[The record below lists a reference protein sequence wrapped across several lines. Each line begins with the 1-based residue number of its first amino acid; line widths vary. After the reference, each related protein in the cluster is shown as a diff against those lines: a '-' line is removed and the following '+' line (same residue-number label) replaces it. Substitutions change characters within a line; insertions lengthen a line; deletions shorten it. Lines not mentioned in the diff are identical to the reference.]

1 MKLDPIDYAVIS
13 QSLQAAAREMG
24 VKLIKSAYSTILR
37 EARDGSAALL
47 DRDGNVIAQ
56 AELIP
61 MQLGPIGATI
71 KPCLELYPAATLK
84 EGDFF
89 INNDPFNGGQH
100 LQDVFI
106 FTPIFFE
113 GAVVG
118 FSASVAHHLDVGGGS
133 AGLSAEATDVFAE
146 GLRIPPSKWNMDE
159 DWNGGRLERMIALNI
174 RVPDQT
180 IGDFNAQFAAN
191 AMGAARLKQ
200 LCAKYGAA
208 AVLETMRELMDYSE
222 RRVRA
227 AIAKVPEGSY
237 TGEAWL
243 DDDGLGEEPLLIRAT
258 VTVRDGRVSVDFA
271 GTCPQVGRNI
281 NCPYASTISAALS
294 AVKTVLTSA
303 DIPFNEGLKRPI
315 EVTAPLGTI
324 LNPKSPAPVRARMLS
339 AYRAYDATMQALAQ
353 AVPEQVTALGFNTT
367 SVTCLAH
374 FGERGYAVH
383 LEPMGGGFG
392 GSAHADG
399 CDAVDNAL
407 SNCSNTPVEALDI
420 GYDFFRIHSYELA
433 PDSFGHGAHRGGAG
447 FYRRYE
453 ILKDGATLSLYS
465 DHFRKPAPGLFGGSA
480 GAPAHCHII
489 RDGKRIPVKSKSAN
503 KVQKGDIVEMLLG
516 GGGGYGLPAKRHPR
530 DVERDIADG
539 LLSRERAAEI
549 YPAPRA
555 AAE

>member
-1 MKLDPIDYAVIS
+1 MALDPIDYAVIS

-71 KPCLELYPAATLK
+71 RPCLELYPAATLK

-89 INNDPFNGGQH
+89 VNNDPFNGGQH

-106 FTPIFFE
+106 FTPIFVD
-113 GAVVG
+113 GDVVA

-133 AGLSAEATDVFAE
+133 AGLSAEATDVYAE
-146 GLRIPPSKWNMDE
+146 GLRIPPSKWSMDE

-191 AMGAARLKQ
+191 AMGAARIKQ

-208 AVLETMRELMDYSE
+208 AVRETMRELMDYSE

-227 AIAKVPEGSY
+227 AIAKVPEGVY
-237 TGEAWL
+237 RGEAFL
-243 DDDGLGEEPLLIRAT
+243 DDDGIGDSPIAIRAT
-258 VTVRDGRVSVDFA
+258 VTIRGGRVGVDFA
-271 GTCPQVGRNI
+271 GTDPQVGRNI

-315 EVTAPLGTI
+315 EVTAPYGSI
-324 LNPKSPAPVRARMLS
+324 LNPKPPAPVRARMLS
-339 AYRAYDATMQALAQ
+339 AYRAYDATMKALAQ
-353 AVPEQVTALGFNTT
+353 AVPEQVAALGFNTT
-367 SVTCLAH
+367 TVTCLAH

-392 GSAHADG
+392 GSMHRDG
-399 CDAVDNAL
+399 CDAVDNGL
-407 SNCSNTPVEALDI
+407 SNCSNTPVEALDA

-433 PDSFGHGAHRGGAG
+433 PDSFGHGEHRGGAG

-453 ILKDGATLSLYS
+453 ILKDGVTVSLYS
-465 DHFRKPAPGLFGGSA
+465 DHFRLPADGLFGG
-480 GAPAHCHII
+480 GQGVPGHAHVL
-489 RDGKRIPVKSKSAN
+489 RGGRRIELKSKSAN
-503 KVQKGDIVEMLLG
+503 RVQKGDIVEILLG
-516 GGGGYGLPAKRHPR
+516 GGGGYGLPAKRKPE
-530 DVERDIADG
+530 DVERDVADG
-539 LLSRERAAEI
+539 LVSPDAARSVYSARSAAE
-549 YPAPRA
+549 
-555 AAE
+555 

>member
-1 MKLDPIDYAVIS
+1 MALDPIDYAVIS

-61 MQLGPIGATI
+61 MQLGPIGATM
-71 KPCLELYPAATLK
+71 KPCLELYPASTLK

-106 FTPIFFE
+106 FTPIFVGDE
-113 GAVVG
+113 VVA

-133 AGLSAEATDVFAE
+133 AGLSAEATDVYAE
-146 GLRIPPSKWNMDE
+146 GLRIPPSKWSMTE

-191 AMGAARLKQ
+191 AMGAARIKQ
-200 LCAKYGAA
+200 LCAKYGVG
-208 AVLETMRELMDYSE
+208 AVRETMRELMDYSE

-227 AIAKVPEGSY
+227 AIAKVPEGEY
-237 TGEAWL
+237 HGEAFL
-243 DDDGLGEEPLLIRAT
+243 DDDGIGDTPIAIRAT
-258 VTVRDGRVSVDFA
+258 VTIRGGRVGVDFA
-271 GTCPQVGRNI
+271 GTDPQVGRNI

-315 EVTAPLGTI
+315 EVTAPYGSI
-324 LNPKSPAPVRARMLS
+324 LNPKPPAPVRARMLS
-339 AYRAYDATMQALAQ
+339 AYRAYDATMKALAQ
-353 AVPEQVTALGFNTT
+353 AVPEQVSALGFNTT
-367 SVTCLAH
+367 TVTCLAY
-374 FGERGYAVH
+374 FGDRGYAVH

-392 GSAHADG
+392 GSMHRDG
-399 CDAVDNAL
+399 CDAVDNGL
-407 SNCSNTPVEALDI
+407 SNCSNTPVEALDA

-433 PDSFGHGAHRGGAG
+433 PDSFGHGEHRGGAG

-453 ILKDGATLSLYS
+453 ILKDGVTVSLYS
-465 DHFRKPAPGLFGGSA
+465 DHFRLAADGLFGG
-480 GAPAHCHII
+480 GPGVPGHAHVL
-489 RDGKRIPVKSKSAN
+489 RDGKRIELRSKSAN
-503 KVQKGDIVEMLLG
+503 RVQKGDIVEILLG
-516 GGGGYGLPAKRHPR
+516 GGGGYGLPSKRKPA
-530 DVERDIADG
+530 DVERDVADG
-539 LLSRERAAEI
+539 LVGPDHARSIYAVRSAAE
-549 YPAPRA
+549 
-555 AAE
+555 

>member
-1 MKLDPIDYAVIS
+1 MTLDPIDYAVIS

-71 KPCLELYPAATLK
+71 KPCLARHPAASLR

-89 INNDPFNGGQH
+89 MNNDPYDGGQH

-106 FTPIFFE
+106 FTPIFHDGE
-113 GAVVG
+113 VVG

-133 AGLSAEATDVFAE
+133 AGLSAEATDVYAE
-146 GLRIPPSKWNMDE
+146 GLRIPPSKWNMQE

-200 LCAKYGAA
+200 LCAKYGVD
-208 AVLETMRELMDYSE
+208 AVRETMRELMDYSE

-227 AIAKVPEGSY
+227 AIAKVPEGEY
-237 TGEAWL
+237 HGESWL
-243 DDDGLGEEPLLIRAT
+243 DDDGFGETPLAIRAT
-258 VTVRDGRVSVDFA
+258 VTIRAGRVTVDFA
-271 GTCPQVGRNI
+271 GTCAQVGRNI
-281 NCPYASTISAALS
+281 NCPFASTVSAALS

-315 EVTAPLGTI
+315 DVTAPLGSI
-324 LNPKSPAPVRARMLS
+324 LNPRSPAPVRARMLS
-339 AYRAYDATMQALAQ
+339 AYRAYDATMRALAQ
-353 AVPEQVTALGFNTT
+353 AVPELVTALGFNTT
-367 SVTCLAH
+367 TVTCLAH

-392 GSAHADG
+392 GSMHRDG

-407 SNCSNTPVEALDI
+407 SNCSNTPIEALDS

-433 PDSFGHGAHRGGAG
+433 PDSFGHGVHRGGAG
-447 FYRRYE
+447 FFRRYE
-453 ILKDGATLSLYS
+453 ILKDGVTFSLYS
-465 DHFRKPAPGLFGGSA
+465 DHFRKPADGLFGGSE
-480 GAPAHCHII
+480 GALAHCHII
-489 RDGKRIPVKSKSAN
+489 RGGQRIALKSKSAN
-503 KVQKGDIVEMLLG
+503 PVRKGDIIEMLMG
-516 GGGGYGLPAKRHPR
+516 GGGGYGVPAKRSPIQ
-530 DVERDIADG
+530 VERDVADG
-539 LLSRERAAEI
+539 LLSPQRAAQI
-549 YPAPRA
+549 YASRA

>member
-1 MKLDPIDYAVIS
+1 
-13 QSLQAAAREMG
+13 
-24 VKLIKSAYSTILR
+24 
-37 EARDGSAALL
+37 
-47 DRDGNVIAQ
+47 
-56 AELIP
+56 
-61 MQLGPIGATI
+61 
-71 KPCLELYPAATLK
+71 
-84 EGDFF
+84 
-89 INNDPFNGGQH
+89 
-100 LQDVFI
+100 
-106 FTPIFFE
+106 
-113 GAVVG
+113 
-118 FSASVAHHLDVGGGS
+118 
-133 AGLSAEATDVFAE
+133 
-146 GLRIPPSKWNMDE
+146 
-159 DWNGGRLERMIALNI
+159 
-174 RVPDQT
+174 
-180 IGDFNAQFAAN
+180 
-191 AMGAARLKQ
+191 
-200 LCAKYGAA
+200 
-208 AVLETMRELMDYSE
+208 
-222 RRVRA
+222 
-227 AIAKVPEGSY
+227 
-237 TGEAWL
+237 
-243 DDDGLGEEPLLIRAT
+243 
-258 VTVRDGRVSVDFA
+258 
-271 GTCPQVGRNI
+271 
-281 NCPYASTISAALS
+281 
-294 AVKTVLTSA
+294 VLTSA

-392 GSAHADG
+392 GSAHSDG

-503 KVQKGDIVEMLLG
+503 KVQKGDVVEMLLG

-549 YPAPRA
+549 YPMPRA

>member
-1 MKLDPIDYAVIS
+1 MTLDPIDYAVIS
-13 QSLQAAAREMG
+13 QSLQAAGREMG
-24 VKLIKSAYSTILR
+24 VKLIRSAYSTILR

-71 KPCLELYPAATLK
+71 RPCLERHPADTLE

-89 INNDPFNGGQH
+89 INNDPYAGGQH

-113 GAVVG
+113 GRVVG

-133 AGLSAEATDVFAE
+133 AGLTAEAADVYSE
-146 GLRIPPSKWNMDE
+146 GLRIPPSRWNMQR
-159 DWNGGRLERMIALNI
+159 DWNGGALERLIAHNI

-191 AMGAARLKQ
+191 AMGAARVRN
-200 LCAKYGAA
+200 LCEKFGAE
-208 AVLETMRELMDYSE
+208 AVMETMRELQDYSE

-227 AIAKVPEGSY
+227 AIAKVPDGEY
-237 TGEAWL
+237 FGEAQM
-243 DDDGLGEEPLLIRAT
+243 DDDGVGETPITIRAK
-258 VTVRDGRVSVDFA
+258 VTIAGETVSVDFA
-271 GTCPQVGRNI
+271 GTDANVRRNI
-281 NCPYASTISAALS
+281 NCPFSSTVSAALS
-294 AVKTVLTSA
+294 AVKSVLTSA

-324 LNPKSPAPVRARMLS
+324 VNPCPPAPVRARMLS
-339 AYRAYDATMQALAQ
+339 AYRAYDAVMKALAQ
-353 AVPEQVTALGFNTT
+353 AAPDLVPALGFNTT
-367 SVTCLAH
+367 TVSCLAH
-374 FGERGYAVH
+374 FGDKGYAVH

-392 GSAHADG
+392 GSKRVDG

-407 SNCSNTPVEALDI
+407 SNCSNTPIEALDV

-433 PDSFGHGAHRGGAG
+433 PDSFGQGTHRGGAG
-447 FYRRYE
+447 FFRRYE
-453 ILKDGATLSLYS
+453 VLKDGVVFSMYS
-465 DHFRKPAPGLFGGSA
+465 DHFRFSAEGLQGGGAGIPGHARILRGGEV
-480 GAPAHCHII
+480 
-489 RDGKRIPVKSKSAN
+489 IPMRSKSAN
-503 KVQKGDIVEMLLG
+503 PLQKGDIVEILMG
-516 GGGGYGLPAKRHPR
+516 GGGGYGNPDARR
-530 DVERDIADG
+530 RQDIERDIADG
-539 LLSRERAAEI
+539 LLSPGLAAER
-549 YPAPRA
+549 YPQLRP